1 MSKLR
6 SAMIKNRETE
16 IKESIF
22 PHLVWELADAFHQ
35 ILVRLPVSSNHL
47 SQNWDHLE
55 TVCIIKPEE

>member
-35 ILVRLPVSSNHL
+35 ILV
-47 SQNWDHLE
+47 
-55 TVCIIKPEE
+55 